1 MLRSECYSWEVL
13 EGAVVF
19 PADAS
24 LHVNQQ
30 SQPTR
35 WKFTQYSPV
44 QKTHPPPLNGQ
55 NHSPNSHHPIKNPPA
70 RFPIPLPLSAIWK
83 TLIYQASKKQV
94 NNVLLWNLGES
105 QDSVRLSNWFFKIFY
120 SYPPYYV
127 RLEQTK
133 FGFKSLSAL
142 SNYNWITLGLIV
154 IKFEG
159 KFQAGHFK
167 YLEVTL
173 FRPGQISNYECF
185 FNLGELYVWQN
196 LS

>member
-1 MLRSECYSWEVL
+1 M
-13 EGAVVF
+13 
-19 PADAS
+19 
-24 LHVNQQ
+24 NQQ

-35 WKFTQYSPV
+35 WKFTQYSPF
-44 QKTHPPPLNGQ
+44 QKTHLPPLNGQ
-55 NHSPNSHHPIKNPPA
+55 NHSPNSHHPIKNLPT
-70 RFPIPLPLSAIWK
+70 RFPIPLLLSAIWK

-94 NNVLLWNLGES
+94 NNTYCYEIWVKARTWDTQTDFLKYFT
-105 QDSVRLSNWFFKIFY
+105 VI
-120 SYPPYYV
+120 PPYYA

-167 YLEVTL
+167 YLEITL

-185 FNLGELYVWQN
+185 FNLGEPYVWQN